1 LFFVKFIKKIIWMNG
16 RHFQVYK
23 LYFSKGEN
31 KMLKVEN
38 ITKYYNK
45 TKAVDN
51 LSFTVEKGE
60 IFGLL
65 GENGA
70 GKTTTFRIILG
81 LINASSGNVTLDGK
95 KIDYSLTDKIGYVTE
110 ERSLLTKT
118 TVKDQI
124 LLYGVLKGMSEDN
137 ILKEMRKWLKKF
149 QISDYENRKIKELS
163 KGNQQKIQF
172 IAAVINKPKLLI
184 LDEPFSGL
192 DPINVEMLKKAIIE
206 LQETGCSIIFSS
218 HQMEQIEDFCEKLV
232 ILSHGKVVVA
242 GYLKDIKNEYRKK
255 NILLRG
261 DNLPLDKIRK
271 PKGVISLEEHRGEYL
286 VKIESLD
293 IADSI
298 FKLVKDYNIT
308 KYDVTEPTLNEIFIE
323 KVGANND

>member
-1 LFFVKFIKKIIWMNG
+1 
-16 RHFQVYK
+16 
-23 LYFSKGEN
+23 
-31 KMLKVEN
+31 MLKVEN

-45 TKAVDN
+45 VKAVDN
-51 LSFTVEKGE
+51 LSFTVDKGE

-110 ERSLLTKT
+110 ERSLLTKM

-149 QISDYENRKIKELS
+149 QILDYENRKIKELS

-206 LQETGCSIIFSS
+206 LQRAGCSIIFSS

-261 DNLPLDKIRK
+261 NDLPLDKIRK
-271 PKGVISLEEHRGEYL
+271 LKGVISLCEHRGEYL

>member
-1 LFFVKFIKKIIWMNG
+1 
-16 RHFQVYK
+16 
-23 LYFSKGEN
+23 
-31 KMLKVEN
+31 MLKVEN

-110 ERSLLTKT
+110 ERSLLTKM

-271 PKGVISLEEHRGEYL
+271 LKGVISLEEHRGEYL

-293 IADSI
+293 ITDSI

>member
-1 LFFVKFIKKIIWMNG
+1 
-16 RHFQVYK
+16 
-23 LYFSKGEN
+23 
-31 KMLKVEN
+31 MLKVEN

-45 TKAVDN
+45 NKAVDN

-110 ERSLLTKT
+110 ERSLLTKM

-271 PKGVISLEEHRGEYL
+271 LKGVISLEEHMGEYL

-298 FKLVKDYNIT
+298 FKIVKDYNIT

-323 KVGANND
+323 KVGVNND

>member
-1 LFFVKFIKKIIWMNG
+1 
-16 RHFQVYK
+16 
-23 LYFSKGEN
+23 
-31 KMLKVEN
+31 MLKVEN

-81 LINASSGNVTLDGK
+81 LINASSGKVTLDGK

-110 ERSLLTKT
+110 ERSLLTKM

-206 LQETGCSIIFSS
+206 LQKAGCSIIFSS

-271 PKGVISLEEHRGEYL
+271 LKGVITLEEHRGEYL

>member
-1 LFFVKFIKKIIWMNG
+1 
-16 RHFQVYK
+16 
-23 LYFSKGEN
+23 
-31 KMLKVEN
+31 MLKVEN

-45 TKAVDN
+45 NKAVDN

-110 ERSLLTKT
+110 ERSLLTKM

-163 KGNQQKIQF
+163 KGNKQKIQF
-172 IAAVINKPKLLI
+172 ISSIIHKPKLLI

-192 DPINVEMLKKAIIE
+192 DPINVDMFIDVINELKENGTI
-206 LQETGCSIIFSS
+206 IIFSS
-218 HQMEQIEDFCEKLV
+218 HQMNNVELFCEKLL
-232 ILSHGKVVVA
+232 ILNHGKTIIQ
-242 GYLKDIKNEYRKK
+242 GNLKDIKNNYDERK
-255 NILLRG
+255 ILIKADVSKSELSKLDGVKSTIIKG
-261 DNLPLDKIRK
+261 DEIEL
-271 PKGVISLEEHRGEYL
+271 
-286 VKIESLD
+286 KIENKSYAKGIFDYVSKCKNVTKFEVVELSLH
-293 IADSI
+293 
-298 FKLVKDYNIT
+298 
-308 KYDVTEPTLNEIFIE
+308 EIFTKE
-323 KVGANND
+323 VGVSYDK

>member
-1 LFFVKFIKKIIWMNG
+1 
-16 RHFQVYK
+16 
-23 LYFSKGEN
+23 
-31 KMLKVEN
+31 MLKVEN

-45 TKAVDN
+45 NKAVDN

-110 ERSLLTKT
+110 ERSLLTKM

-149 QISDYENRKIKELS
+149 QILDYENRKIKELS

-206 LQETGCSIIFSS
+206 LQKAGCSIIFSS

-271 PKGVISLEEHRGEYL
+271 LKGVISLEEYRGEYL

-298 FKLVKDYNIT
+298 FKLVKDYSIT

-323 KVGANND
+323 KVGVNND

>member
-1 LFFVKFIKKIIWMNG
+1 
-16 RHFQVYK
+16 
-23 LYFSKGEN
+23 
-31 KMLKVEN
+31 MLKVEN

-45 TKAVDN
+45 NKAVDN

-110 ERSLLTKT
+110 ERSLLTKM

-206 LQETGCSIIFSS
+206 LQKAGCSIIFSS

-271 PKGVISLEEHRGEYL
+271 LKGVISLEEYRGEYL

>member
-1 LFFVKFIKKIIWMNG
+1 
-16 RHFQVYK
+16 
-23 LYFSKGEN
+23 
-31 KMLKVEN
+31 MLKVEN

-81 LINASSGNVTLDGK
+81 LINASSGKVTLDGK

-110 ERSLLTKT
+110 ERSLLTKM

-271 PKGVISLEEHRGEYL
+271 LKGIISLEEHRGEYL

-298 FKLVKDYNIT
+298 FKIVKDYNIT

>member
-1 LFFVKFIKKIIWMNG
+1 
-16 RHFQVYK
+16 
-23 LYFSKGEN
+23 
-31 KMLKVEN
+31 MLKVEN

-110 ERSLLTKT
+110 ERSLLTKM

-271 PKGVISLEEHRGEYL
+271 LKGVISLEEHRGEYL

-298 FKLVKDYNIT
+298 FKLVKNYNIT

>member
-1 LFFVKFIKKIIWMNG
+1 
-16 RHFQVYK
+16 
-23 LYFSKGEN
+23 
-31 KMLKVEN
+31 MLKVEN

-45 TKAVDN
+45 NKAVDN

-110 ERSLLTKT
+110 ERSLLTKM

-149 QISDYENRKIKELS
+149 QILDYENRKIKELS

-271 PKGVISLEEHRGEYL
+271 LKGVISLEEHRGEYL

-298 FKLVKDYNIT
+298 FKIVKDYNIT

-323 KVGANND
+323 KVGVNND

>member
-1 LFFVKFIKKIIWMNG
+1 
-16 RHFQVYK
+16 
-23 LYFSKGEN
+23 
-31 KMLKVEN
+31 MLKVEN

-110 ERSLLTKT
+110 ERSLLTKM

-271 PKGVISLEEHRGEYL
+271 LKGVISLEEHRGEYL

-298 FKLVKDYNIT
+298 FKIVKDYNIT

-323 KVGANND
+323 KVGVNND

>member
-1 LFFVKFIKKIIWMNG
+1 
-16 RHFQVYK
+16 
-23 LYFSKGEN
+23 
-31 KMLKVEN
+31 MLKVEN

-110 ERSLLTKT
+110 ERSLLTKM

-124 LLYGVLKGMSEDN
+124 LLYGVLKRMSEDN

-271 PKGVISLEEHRGEYL
+271 LKGVISLEEHRGEYL

-298 FKLVKDYNIT
+298 FKIVKDYNIT

-323 KVGANND
+323 KVGVNND

>member
-1 LFFVKFIKKIIWMNG
+1 
-16 RHFQVYK
+16 
-23 LYFSKGEN
+23 
-31 KMLKVEN
+31 MLKVEN

-110 ERSLLTKT
+110 ERSLLTKM

-271 PKGVISLEEHRGEYL
+271 LKGVISLCEHRGEYL